1 MGQLILLYVQCQKI
15 IFSEK
20 IFYKF
25 IPFTLFS
32 SVSPLAHNKAV
43 FYDIEHTSCYEIDV
57 IPISSNW
64 R

>member
-1 MGQLILLYVQCQKI
+1 MGQLILYVQCQKVI
-15 IFSEK
+15 SSEE

-32 SVSPLAHNKAV
+32 STSPLAHNNAV
-43 FYDIEHTSCYEIDV
+43 FYDIEHTSCYEIEV
-57 IPISSNW
+57 IPIGSNW